1 MAEILLLIDRDENR
15 RLLIEWLSTQHDVVS
30 SIDEGDPKRSPD
42 LCIMDRVS
50 LERHASQLAE
60 RKTAAEPVFLPYL
73 LVVSQQHL
81 GEISSEI
88 WSQIDAVV
96 QEGVDELITAPVKK
110 TELHGRI
117 ENLLRTRELSVDLR
131 DRNDELRTL
140 NHINAVMRTVNGAL
154 VTAVTREEI
163 EREVCEQL
171 ANAPPYRFAW
181 IGEPAVTGRTVEPRT
196 AAGIEGGYLDA
207 GIGIGTGGEP
217 TGEALSTGEAQFV
230 RPQDRDGEWVGDAL
244 DREYRSIAAVPLR
257 YGETVYG
264 VLGVYSD
271 RTGAFGGD
279 ERAVLEELGRT
290 IGHAI
295 NAAESKKALFAD
307 TVTELRFVF
316 DDTPAPLVGLS
327 RSGYEVS
334 FEGAVSDDDGGL
346 LEFYA
351 IDGPSSA
358 DAIEALSNVT
368 GIETARTITEHD
380 GELLV
385 ELRFAESLLATFTD
399 QGATVESLT
408 VSEGRCRVVATLPQ
422 SVAVKAVVEGI
433 LAAYPTAELRAQRQT
448 ERSGTS
454 RGAFRTDL
462 EADLTERQREVLQAA
477 YLSGFFGWPRERTGE
492 EIADSLGITPS
503 TLHQHLR
510 VGERKLLDAFFERD
524 GPADT

>member
-15 RLLIEWLSTQHDVVS
+15 RLLAEWLSNRHEVVGS
-30 SIDEGDPKRSPD
+30 LDEGNPKRSPD
-42 LCIMDRVS
+42 LCILDRAS
-50 LERHASQLAE
+50 LERHASRLAK
-60 RKTAAEPVFLPYL
+60 RKRAAEPVFLPYL

-81 GEISSEI
+81 TEISSEI

-140 NHINAVMRTVNGAL
+140 NHINAVIRTVNGAL

-171 ANAPPYRFAW
+171 ADAPPYRFAW

-196 AAGIEGGYLDA
+196 AAGVEEGYLDA
-207 GIGIGTGGEP
+207 KIPVEANGEP
-217 TGEALSTGEAQFV
+217 TGEALSMGEARFV
-230 RPQDRDGEWVGDAL
+230 RSDEH
-244 DREYRSIAAVPLR
+244 DREWTKRALEREYPSIAAVPLV

-271 RTGAFGGD
+271 RSEAFGGD

-307 TVTELRFVF
+307 TVTELRLIFE
-316 DDTPAPLVGLS
+316 DTPAPLVALS

-334 FEGAVSDDDGGL
+334 LEGAVSDDDGNL

-351 IDGPSSA
+351 IDGPSPS
-358 DAIEALSNVT
+358 EALEELTESPAIT
-368 GIETARTITEHD
+368 SARLITEHD
-380 GELLV
+380 GEALF
-385 ELRFAESLLATFTD
+385 ELRFGESLLEAFAD

-408 VSEGRCRVVATLPQ
+408 GADGRCSVVATLPQ

-433 LAAYPTAELRAQRQT
+433 LSRYPDGELRAQRQT
-448 ERSGTS
+448 ERSTTD
-454 RGAFRTDL
+454 RGAFRAAL

-477 YLSGFFGWPRERTGE
+477 YLSGFFGWPRESTGE
-492 EIADSLGITPS
+492 EIAQSLGITPS

-524 GPADT
+524 GRSDT